1 MKKITTAFA
10 IVAASPAFA
19 ASGPFFSL
27 YNTDFVVTIAFLVFV
42 AILLYF
48 GVPGQ
53 LGGMLD
59 KRAQDIRSDLE
70 EAKSLREEAQ
80 SLLADYQRKQREV
93 QEQADRIVE
102 TARDDARLA
111 ADQAK
116 EDLKASIERRLA
128 AAEDQIASA
137 ESSAI
142 KEVRDQA
149 VAVAVA
155 AARKVVAQKLQQ
167 TDKAK
172 LIDAS
177 IDTVASKLH

>member
-102 TARDDARLA
+102 TAREDARLA

-116 EDLKASIERRLA
+116 DALKASIERRLA
-128 AAEDQIASA
+128 AATDQIASA
-137 ESSAI
+137 EGNAI

-149 VAVAVA
+149 VTVAVA
-155 AARKVVAQKLQQ
+155 AARKVVAQKLQDA
-167 TDKAK
+167 DKAK
-172 LIDAS
+172 LIDSS
-177 IDTVASKLH
+177 IDMVASKLH